1 MFNTLF
7 LNLVEFEEK
16 LFRSFKSSD
25 FYFLFV
31 FKFENLGAKCFWNL
45 LGLFMCISCHKN
57 CLSVV
62 FLQNFQSFSKFQKFS
77 LVRSIEVD
85 PWPIEN
91 VQFVGQNSLPG
102 LIASQSL
109 FNRSKFFNLPF
120 RSLLDSSRPIEIRKF
135 RILKSL
141 SD

>member
-62 FLQNFQSFSKFQKFS
+62 FLQNFQSFSKIFTSSIDWSWS
-77 LVRSIEVD
+77 LTDRKCSIC
-85 PWPIEN
+85 
-91 VQFVGQNSLPG
+91 
-102 LIASQSL
+102 
-109 FNRSKFFNLPF
+109 RSKLSAWFDCF
-120 RSLLDSSRPIEIRKF
+120 SVVVQPIEIFQLTFSITTRFLTTDWNSK
-135 RILKSL
+135 ISN
-141 SD
+141 S